1 MPQMPMPPASSANGG
16 RLLGYRTHLKFPQS
30 SGADDWLIVGRLE
43 QNPKRFHASLGR
55 AMA

>member
-43 QNPKRFHASLGR
+43 QNPKRFHASLDR